1 MEKKPFRETKLG
13 QFLANKAPKILDTV
27 GDLLPDQG
35 VIGIVKRLISN
46 DPDIPEADRLE
57 YEKLSMQF
65 EKEMFGIETEDRKSA
80 RLREVE
86 VARTIKHDF
95 LMYVV
100 GGVILAAF
108 LVVVYAS
115 VFMDAGGETFVR
127 ISTMVETLTVAI
139 VSYYYGS
146 SKSSADKSKLLAQ

>member
-1 MEKKPFRETKLG
+1 
-13 QFLANKAPKILDTV
+13 
-27 GDLLPDQG
+27 
-35 VIGIVKRLISN
+35 
-46 DPDIPEADRLE
+46 
-57 YEKLSMQF
+57 
-65 EKEMFGIETEDRKSA
+65 
-80 RLREVE
+80 
-86 VARTIKHDF
+86 
-95 LMYVV
+95 MYVV